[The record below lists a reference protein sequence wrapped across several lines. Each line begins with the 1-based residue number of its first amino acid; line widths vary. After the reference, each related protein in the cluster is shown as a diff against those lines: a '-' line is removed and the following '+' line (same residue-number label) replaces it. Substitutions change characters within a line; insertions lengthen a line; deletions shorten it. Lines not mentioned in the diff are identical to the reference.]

1 MSVEYEYQSPQLVP
15 EVAQCV
21 KFVEDFAAS
30 VRK

>member
-1 MSVEYEYQSPQLVP
+1 MTVEYEHQSPQLVQ

-30 VRK
+30 VKT